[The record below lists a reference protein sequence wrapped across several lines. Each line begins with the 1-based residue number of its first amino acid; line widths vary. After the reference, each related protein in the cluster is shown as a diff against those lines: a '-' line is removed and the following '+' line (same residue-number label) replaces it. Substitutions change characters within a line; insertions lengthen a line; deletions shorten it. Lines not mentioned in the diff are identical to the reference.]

1 MCLTANDPTITL
13 SVITGEFYSCTASTR
28 GGGIFVQGTGEVTV
42 KETLFYK
49 GIAQTNSGSG
59 GGGIDLWSL
68 KKPPHLEGSSFI
80 QCKTADDGG
89 GVGIWSSPSF
99 QQTCF
104 VSCHFAYC
112 EINHTTGSDGG
123 CIIVWLSNAAIACSN
138 TLFVDSHSEFQGGAM
153 SHNIYS
159 NLGHN
164 SSIPL
169 FFFCF
174 FKNNSAKT
182 NPGHD
187 VYFEDWRPT
196 QPFVHCFSLSATNR
210 VYDNKYKTAHN
221 NDWLPQEIAI
231 VVHILQFSQIY
242 IIVNYTFH

>member
-89 GVGIWSSPSF
+89 GVGLWSSPSF
-99 QQTCF
+99 QETCIISCRF
-104 VSCHFAYC
+104 VQC
-112 EINHTTGSDGG
+112 EINHTTSSDGG
-123 CIIVWLSNAAIACSN
+123 SLMVWNSNAAIGCSN
-138 TLFVDSHSEFQGGAM
+138 TLFVDSHSELQGGAVT
-153 SHNIYS
+153 HYIYTNAS
-159 NLGHN
+159 HN

-169 FFFCF
+169 FYFCF
-174 FKNNSAKT
+174 FKNNSAQSK
-182 NPGHD
+182 PGND
-187 VYFEDWRPT
+187 VYFQEWKPT
-196 QPFVHCFSLSATNR
+196 QPFHHCFSLTATNR
-210 VYDNKYKTAHN
+210 VYDNKNSATHN
-221 NDWLPQEIAI
+221 NDWL
-231 VVHILQFSQIY
+231 SQTVY
-242 IIVNYTFH
+242 LNQLTNNKY